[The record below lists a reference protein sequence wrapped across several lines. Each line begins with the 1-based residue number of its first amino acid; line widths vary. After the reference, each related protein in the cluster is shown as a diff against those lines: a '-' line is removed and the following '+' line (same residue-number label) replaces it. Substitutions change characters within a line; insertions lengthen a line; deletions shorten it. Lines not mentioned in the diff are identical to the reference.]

1 MLSAVSP
8 MSPLLRTALVLRRAA
23 RVVAPLGA
31 TVALAGLVVLDA
43 AEPLEPAV
51 AFASAAAIAAL
62 LVRAARR
69 KLRTPEGGLAGDV
82 ELAWALVVTAYAIAA
97 QHKSGLGGPAGALPF
112 LALALA
118 GAFCRPAASVTACLI
133 AVGIEAGARV
143 LAGAELDAPALALRG
158 GLLAAFAALNA
169 IVLRGELTR
178 MRSRHGALLAEE
190 MERVRAD
197 ARSYRLL
204 GAGRASTAPPS
215 SPTATPVPEAAP
227 EDERLARSGVEEIH
241 QSVLFALRILRE
253 SMGLHTAMLLRQND
267 AGTHLRISEVAS
279 DAPDLADGPFLAG
292 DGIFGAAVTKGGA
305 VSLASLKPGYK
316 LPYYTGAAPVRA
328 VCVLPVHEHGAF
340 RGLLV
345 CDRVEDR
352 PFTPR
357 EEALVEEASRYAVR
371 AIHNERVFVQL
382 ERAKAEQGKL
392 YRAVESLAAARA
404 EEQVI
409 DSGVKSAREITS
421 VDFAAVTLWD
431 EEGRT
436 HEIRAV
442 SGDATAETETLM
454 GQKFRHNTGLV
465 SMALEN
471 RHPLPWRG
479 EYDDRRQ
486 VVFTRRVTPPRM
498 PSMIV
503 LPLYAHERPLGT
515 LVLGSRRRGAFHEA
529 ARSTLEVLASHLSVS
544 LEGARMVRRLEE
556 LATTD
561 GMTGLL
567 NKRAML
573 DTAVQ
578 KIAAAKRFGRQLSV
592 LVTDIDFFK
601 KVNDTYGH
609 DVGDVVIKGLG
620 EILKR
625 AKRTSDAVARF
636 GGEEFVI
643 VCEETDARGAMLLA
657 ERVRE
662 ELGKTTFVAKNSAGE
677 TVDLRVTCSIGIATF
692 PAAGADWDTLFK
704 AADTA
709 LYASKQGGRNRS
721 TAWSPAAKG
730 TVAA

>member
-1 MLSAVSP
+1 
-8 MSPLLRTALVLRRAA
+8 MSTLLRTAIVLRRAA
-23 RVVAPLGA
+23 RVAAPLMA
-31 TVALAGLVVLDA
+31 TLGLAALVVLDA
-43 AEPLEPAV
+43 AEPIDPLV
-51 AFASAAAIAAL
+51 AAASAIAIGAL
-62 LVRAARR
+62 LLRASRR
-69 KLRTPEGGLAGDV
+69 KLRAPRGALSADV
-82 ELAWALVVTAYAIAA
+82 ELAWTLVVAAYAITA
-97 QHKSGLGGPAGALPF
+97 QHSSGLGGPAGALPF
-112 LALALA
+112 LALALG
-118 GAFCRPAASVTACLI
+118 GAFCRPAASITACVL
-133 AVGIEAGARV
+133 AVAIEGGARLV
-143 LAGAELDAPALALRG
+143 GGADVDPAALGLRG
-158 GLLAAFAALNA
+158 ALLAAFAALNA
-169 IVLRGELTR
+169 VVLRGELTR

-197 ARSYRLL
+197 ARSYRLM
-204 GAGRASTAPPS
+204 GTGRASAAPPS
-215 SPTATPVPEAAP
+215 GAAATPRPDDAAD
-227 EDERLARSGVEEIH
+227 DERLARSGVEEIH

-253 SMGLHTAMLLRQND
+253 SMGLHTAMLLWQND
-267 AGTHLRISEVAS
+267 AGTHLRISEVAT
-279 DAPDLADGPFLAG
+279 DATDLADGPFLAG

-305 VSLASLKPGYK
+305 VSLSSLRPGYK
-316 LPYYTGAAPVRA
+316 LPYYAGACPVRA
-328 VCVLPVHEHGAF
+328 ACVLPVHEHGAF

-345 CDRVEDR
+345 CDRLDDR

-404 EEQVI
+404 EGDVI

-431 EEGRT
+431 DEART
-436 HEIRAV
+436 HEVRAV
-442 SGDATAETETLM
+442 SGDGGAEPETLL
-454 GQKFRHNTGLV
+454 GQRFRHNTGLV

-486 VVFTRRVTPPRM
+486 VVFTRRVAPPRM

-529 ARSTLEVLASHLSVS
+529 ARSTLEVLASHLAVS
-544 LEGARMVRRLEE
+544 LEGARMVKRLEE

-561 GMTGLL
+561 GLTGLL

-573 DTAVQ
+573 DTAIQ
-578 KIAAAKRFGRQLSV
+578 KIAAARRFGRQLSV
-592 LVTDIDFFK
+592 LVTDIDHFK

-620 EILKR
+620 EILRR
-625 AKRTSDAVARF
+625 AKRSTDAVARF
-636 GGEEFVI
+636 GGEEFVV

-662 ELGKTTFVAKNSAGE
+662 ELAKTTFVARNGAGE
-677 TVDLRVTCSIGIATF
+677 TVDLRVTCSIGVSTF
-692 PAAGADWDTLFK
+692 PGGGADWESLFK

-709 LYASKQGGRNRS
+709 LYASKQGGRNRT
-721 TAWSPAAKG
+721 TAWGGGKGSAA
-730 TVAA
+730 A